1 MKKLMT
7 MISAVAV
14 AFGLQAAAPYP
25 SGSDFNAE
33 NWLESDDAKMWTSLD
48 GLSISTEPAKFL
60 DPVGLPAQF
69 ADEELANNLA
79 FKRGL
84 TDPTYRAIV
93 LKDGAPDKRS
103 IGAKGV
109 VVDTLIKFT
118 PYDGDDQ
125 ANIEDT
131 NAKVAVWVKEIEGA
145 DGAASA
151 YQLMVTAGQYV
162 NESLVRKDYACSSKI
177 TDMDAWYRLTVKA
190 IPDVTQGGQIPGFVV
205 LINGETVTSGEVKND
220 LDGIPLSTEASVWND
235 TGAIFPAL
243 ISNDQTLRQVGF
255 AGQGWIDDLSIT
267 DEIPEFVKTVETFTI
282 VGGDHVE
289 SFRYNGNLWNK
300 GGAPMIVAGVEPG
313 IEGEVTDIVYEEGYF
328 GPSTDKVLK
337 NANEKNVVGKAQK
350 LVATVTIGDVATSYA
365 TIDDAITAINAAT
378 SDVTLKLGA
387 DVSGDVAELSFEN
400 GANATITL
408 DLAGKTVAAAIYAM
422 TRVVITDSVGTGKV
436 DANVA
441 GEDGML
447 EIQGGKY
454 LASANG
460 DLASSATLPEG
471 QTLVSDGNGYLMLGE
486 QGAEDGTEANPYTIS
501 TVEDLQKVV
510 QYGIGTAGA
519 GKHFVLKNDLV
530 LAEAFDSIGARDNKP
545 QKDKSFSSEIA
556 FTGIFDGGGHTISG
570 VVLKC
575 GDYVGFFGSA
585 YGATIKNLKIALGNA
600 TGFDLENNYKA
611 QYCGGVIVGVAVA
624 TTIENCETVKSE
636 GSTAFVTE
644 KAAGGIVGFAG
655 SGSVLKGCVN
665 NLNLKSTKDNKA
677 AGLVGCAQ
685 DVGGVETKGL
695 VIDGCTNN
703 GDVEGGSH
711 VAGLVSYTDCAVT
724 FKGVNTVN
732 GKLTWNGGVPLSVIS
747 LNTGSVTLDGASF
760 VIPADYPTVN
770 KAVDGLNF
778 AKVEADGKVTL
789 VADSEAVANASLKVM
804 ANGAPVVGLKK
815 GESITLDETLATAN
829 ITVPEGCEPKKNG
842 NTYTM
847 VEKSEVKPVTPGTSS
862 KYVYDSEDAAKAAAD
877 AINAKP
883 EDYITAPEGVVL
895 ENAAAYAQ
903 LFQATVNGSTVTVD
917 LTVAATKQIQDTVDA
932 GIKAIKV
939 AEIAAADGA
948 TEQTITTVPG
958 LYYSVI
964 AGDTLM
970 GMAVKSCTPA
980 TGAEMK
986 ITLPKGEGATSGFYK
1001 IQATVQKVPVAE

>member
-25 SGSDFNAE
+25 SGSHFNGE
-33 NWLESDDAKMWTSLD
+33 NWLESDDAKMWTSLE
-48 GLSISTEPAKFL
+48 GLSISTEPATFL
-60 DPVGLPAQF
+60 DPVGYPAQF

-84 TDPTYRAIV
+84 TDPTYRAIA
-93 LKDGAPDKRS
+93 LKDGAPDKQT
-103 IGAKGV
+103 IGAGGV

-118 PYDGDDQ
+118 SYDGDDQ
-125 ANIEDT
+125 ANIDGT

-145 DGAASA
+145 DGAAST

-162 NESLVRKDYACSSKI
+162 NENLVRKDYACSSKI

-190 IPDVTQGGQIPGFVV
+190 ISDVTQGGQIPGFVV
-205 LINGETVTSGEVKND
+205 LINGETVTSGEVKKD
-220 LDGIPLSTEASVWND
+220 LTGVPLSTEASVWNV

-243 ISNDQTLRQVGF
+243 VSNDQTLQQVGF

-282 VGGDHVE
+282 TGGDHVE
-289 SFRYNGNLWNK
+289 SFRYNGNQWKK
-300 GGAPMIVAGVEPG
+300 GNAPMIVTGVAPG
-313 IEGEVTDIVYEEGYF
+313 TEGEVTDIVYEEGYF

-337 NANEKNVVGKAQK
+337 NANKENVVGKAQK

-365 TIDDAITAINAAT
+365 TINDAVAAINAAT

-387 DVSGDVAELSFEN
+387 DVSGDVSELSFEN
-400 GANATITL
+400 TEGATITL
-408 DLAGKTVAAAIYAM
+408 DLAGKTVAASIYAV
-422 TRVVITDSVGTGKV
+422 TKVVITDSVGTGKV

-441 GEDGML
+441 GDDGML

-460 DLASSATLPEG
+460 NLASSATLPEG
-471 QTLVSDGNGYLMLGE
+471 KALVSDGNGYLVLGE
-486 QGAEDGTEANPYTIS
+486 PGAEDGTETNPYTIS

-519 GKHFVLKNDLV
+519 GKHFVLKNNLV
-530 LAEAFDSIGARDNKP
+530 LAEVFDSIGARDNKA
-545 QKDKSFSSEIA
+545 SFSSDIA

-570 VVLKC
+570 VILKC

-585 YGATIKNLKIALGNA
+585 YGATIKNLKIALGNT
-600 TGFDLENNYKA
+600 TGFDSENNYKA

-624 TTIENCETVKSE
+624 TTIENCETVKSDV
-636 GSTAFVTE
+636 STAFVTE

-665 NLNLKSTKDNKA
+665 NLNLKSTSNNKA

-685 DVGGVETKGL
+685 DVAGVNGL

-703 GDVEGGSH
+703 GDVEGGSY

-724 FKGVNTVN
+724 FKGVNTVK
-732 GKLTWNGGVPLSVIS
+732 GTLTWNGGKPLSVIS
-747 LNTGSVTLDGASF
+747 LNNGSVALENATF
-760 VIPADYPTVN
+760 VVPANYPTVN
-770 KAVDGLNF
+770 RAVDGLNF
-778 AKVEADGKVTL
+778 ARVAEDGNVTL
-789 VADSEAVANASLKVM
+789 VADSTAVAGESLKVM
-804 ANGAPVVGLKK
+804 ANGAPVSLAK

-829 ITVPEGCEPKKNG
+829 ITVPADCELKRDG
-842 NTYTM
+842 NICTAK
-847 VEKSEVKPVTPGTSS
+847 EKSEEPVVKPVTPGASS
-862 KYVYDSEDAAKAAAD
+862 EAYDSEDAAKAAAA
-877 AINAKP
+877 AINANLSK
-883 EDYITAPEGVVL
+883 YIPAPEGVTDK
-895 ENAAAYAQ
+895 AAYAA
-903 LFQATVNGSTVTVD
+903 LFEATVNGLTVMVD
-917 LTVAATKQIQDTVDA
+917 LTAAATEQIQASVDAEIKKIDVAAV
-932 GIKAIKV
+932 
-939 AEIAAADGA
+939 AAADGLA
-948 TEQTITTVPG
+948 EQTITTVPG

-964 AGDTLM
+964 AGDTLT
-970 GMAVKSCTPA
+970 GMAVKWCELA
-980 TGAEMK
+980 TGIEKK
-986 ITLPKGEGATSGFYK
+986 IPLPKVEGATSGFYK
-1001 IQATVQKVPVAE
+1001 IQATVQKVEVAK

>member
-25 SGSDFNAE
+25 SGSHFNEE
-33 NWLESDDAKMWTSLD
+33 NWLGSNDAKMWTSLE
-48 GLSISTEPAKFL
+48 GLSISTEPATFL
-60 DPVGLPAQF
+60 DPVGYPAQF

-84 TDPTYRAIV
+84 TDPTYRAIA
-93 LKDGAPDKRS
+93 LKDGAPVKQT
-103 IGAKGV
+103 IGADGV

-125 ANIEDT
+125 ANIDGT
-131 NAKVAVWVKEIEGA
+131 NAKVAVWVKEVEGA
-145 DGAASA
+145 DGAAST

-162 NESLVRKDYACSSKI
+162 NENLVRKDYACSSRI

-205 LINGETVTSGEVKND
+205 LINGETVTSGEVKKD
-220 LDGIPLSTEASVWND
+220 LTGVPLSTEASVWNV

-243 ISNDQTLRQVGF
+243 VSNDQTLQQVGF

-282 VGGDHVE
+282 TGGDHVE
-289 SFRYNGNLWNK
+289 SFRYNGNQWKK
-300 GGAPMIVAGVEPG
+300 GNAPMIVTGVAPG
-313 IEGEVTDIVYEEGYF
+313 TEGEVTDIVYEEGYF

-337 NANEKNVVGKAQK
+337 DANKENVVGKAQK

-365 TIDDAITAINAAT
+365 TINDAVTAINAAT

-387 DVSGDVAELSFEN
+387 DVSGDVSELSFEN
-400 GANATITL
+400 TEGKTITL
-408 DLAGKTVAAAIYAM
+408 DLAGKTVAAPIYAV
-422 TRVVITDSVGTGKV
+422 TKVVITDSVGTGKV

-454 LASANG
+454 LASENAS
-460 DLASSATLPEG
+460 LASTAKLPEG
-471 QTLVSDGNGYLMLGE
+471 QTLVPDGNGYLMLGE

-530 LAEAFDSIGARDNKP
+530 LAEVFDSIGARDNKA
-545 QKDKSFSSEIA
+545 SFSSDIA

-570 VVLKC
+570 VILKC

-585 YGATIKNLKIALGNA
+585 YGATIKNLKIALGNT
-600 TGFDLENNYKA
+600 TGFDSENNYKA

-655 SGSVLKGCVN
+655 SGSILKGCVN
-665 NLNLKSTKDNKA
+665 NLNLKSTSNNKA

-685 DVGGVETKGL
+685 DVAGVNGLNGL

-724 FKGVNTVN
+724 FKGVNTVK
-732 GKLTWNGGVPLSVIS
+732 GTLTWNGGKPLSVIS
-747 LNTGSVTLDGASF
+747 LYNGSVALENATF
-760 VIPADYPTVN
+760 VVPANYPTVN
-770 KAVDGLNF
+770 RAVDGLNF
-778 AKVEADGKVTL
+778 ARVAEDGNVTL
-789 VADSEAVANASLKVM
+789 VADSTAVAGESLKVM
-804 ANGAPVVGLKK
+804 ANGAPVSLAKD
-815 GESITLDETLATAN
+815 ESITLDETLATAD
-829 ITVPEGCEPKKNG
+829 ITVPEGCELTKEG
-842 NTYTM
+842 NTYT
-847 VEKSEVKPVTPGTSS
+847 VKEKSEEPVVKPVTPGASS
-862 KYVYDSEDAAKAAAD
+862 EAYDSEDAAKAAAA
-877 AINAKP
+877 AINADKSK
-883 EDYITAPEGVVL
+883 YITAPEGVTDK
-895 ENAAAYAQ
+895 AAYAA
-903 LFQATVNGSTVTVD
+903 LFEATVNGLTVMVD
-917 LTVAATKQIQDTVDA
+917 LTAAATEQIQASVDAEIKKIDVAAV
-932 GIKAIKV
+932 
-939 AEIAAADGA
+939 AAADGLA
-948 TEQTITTVPG
+948 EQTITTVPG

-964 AGDTLM
+964 AGDSLT
-970 GMAVKSCTPA
+970 GMAVKWCELA
-980 TGAEMK
+980 TGIEKK
-986 ITLPKGEGATSGFYK
+986 IPLPKVEGATSGFYK
-1001 IQATVQKVPVAE
+1001 IQATVQKVEVAK